1 MKHQLTF
8 SLIIVISIITWNCN
22 GLKKSNKKDNTKELV
37 NLMTGSFSSAKQAKK
52 DTAFYDISL
61 QMYPIWQNRKDG
73 NWLYVEQAVSNAPNR
88 PYRQRVYKIEKVN
101 DELFRSIVYTLPNPK
116 DFIGKW
122 KNPTAFDVINPD
134 SLALRDGCD
143 VYLRKVADKYYRGAT
158 KEGTCKSTLRGASYA
173 TSEVEVFADKIISWD
188 RGFNEKS
195 EQVWGAEK
203 GGYIF
208 NRLE

>member
-1 MKHQLTF
+1 MKYRIIF
-8 SLIIVISIITWNCN
+8 SLSLLVTILTWSCN
-22 GLKKSNKKDNTKELV
+22 GLKKINKKDNTKELV
-37 NLMTGSFSSAKQAKK
+37 SLMTGSFSSAKQAKK
-52 DTAFYDISL
+52 DTAFYNIVL
-61 QMYPIWQNRKDG
+61 EMYPIWQNRKDG
-73 NWLYVEQAVSNAPNR
+73 NWLYVEQALSKRPEK

-122 KNPTAFDVINPD
+122 KTPTAFDVINPD

-158 KEGTCKSTLRGASYA
+158 KEGTCKSTLYGANYA
-173 TSEVEVFADKIISWD
+173 TSEVEVFTDKIISWD